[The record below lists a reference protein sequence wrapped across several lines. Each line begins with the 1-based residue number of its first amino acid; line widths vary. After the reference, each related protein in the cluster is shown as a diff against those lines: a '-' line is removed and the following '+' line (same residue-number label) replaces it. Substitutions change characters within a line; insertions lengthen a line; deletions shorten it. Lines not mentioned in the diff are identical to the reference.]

1 MIWSSMKFLMAFSCA
16 AALAAA
22 ACGDPVPPAAPSVA
36 PSTITESL
44 SGTLPVAGS
53 SLQNI
58 TVSQVG
64 KMSVTLTSVTP
75 AVAVGIGV
83 GTPSSGTCVLLDS
96 RSPVVAG
103 STVLL
108 SGTALA
114 GNLCVSV
121 FDIGNLVENVTY
133 TIEVSHS

>member
-1 MIWSSMKFLMAFSCA
+1 MIGSRMKFLIAFSCA

-22 ACGDPVPPAAPSVA
+22 ACSDPVPPAAPSVA
-36 PSTITESL
+36 PPTITETF

-53 SLQNI
+53 SLQNV
-58 TVSQVG
+58 TVNQVS
-64 KMSVTLTSVTP
+64 KMTVKLTSVTP
-75 AVAVGIGV
+75 DAAVGIGV

-96 RSPVVAG
+96 RSPVSAG

-114 GNLCVSV
+114 GNLCVSL
-121 FDIGNLVENVTY
+121 FDVGNLTENVTY